1 MKKLEKHWI
10 ACVFFLKKTGE
21 PLNTNQCATEV
32 DNRYVF
38 ERNEVYRICP
48 NKQRGVH
55 FHA

>member
-10 ACVFFLKKTGE
+10 ACVFFKKKTGE
-21 PLNTNQCATEV
+21 PLNTNKCATEV